1 MVFGLLELARNP
13 EFQEKLRAE
22 IHSSSGTVSYDS
34 MPLLNAFIKAWLQFI
49 PIKSGCHNPIYLPQE
64 VLRLYPA
71 AALFDRIAVQDAVI
85 PLTDSI
91 ETSTGELTNQVLVRK
106 GQILTLAVASYQ
118 RFESSILKA
127 VSAF

>member
-1 MVFGLLELARNP
+1 MASV
-13 EFQEKLRAE
+13 
-22 IHSSSGTVSYDS
+22 Y
-34 MPLLNAFIKAWLQFI
+34 I

-91 ETSTGELTNQVLVRK
+91 ETATGELMNQVLVRK